1 MTLVSEQFLD
11 SSRCSSQD
19 TTNRCIC
26 CGAPF
31 SSAETHCQA
40 CHAPLDV
47 SRTIAQRNTATRFV
61 SLLGASGAGKTVY
74 LGMLLDML
82 SKGTHDLQGVANGT
96 FSVAVQADTVTALEH
111 RRFPEKTASEADD
124 WQWVHC
130 ELSFRRRRKN
140 LIDLVTPD
148 FSGEAIAL
156 EVERPGTYPA
166 IRSVVGQSQ
175 ALLILCDSIRGSESP
190 LEEDLFAVK
199 LATYVCGLHTNDSRR
214 RTKLGLPVAI
224 VFTKCDGAAEVRDN
238 PEKFAEHNLPR
249 TYQYCAR
256 HLSNYRFFGAS
267 VVGSSATLVDE
278 RGCRRQVPFHVEPRG
293 LLEPLMWVMNQC

>member
-1 MTLVSEQFLD
+1 MTLLIEQPLD
-11 SSRCSSQD
+11 SLRCFSQQATD
-19 TTNRCIC
+19 RCAC
-26 CGAPF
+26 CGADF
-31 SSAETHCQA
+31 SGAESHCSTCQ
-40 CHAPLDV
+40 APLDV
-47 SRTIAQRNTATRFV
+47 SRTIAQRNRATRFV

-82 SKGTHDLQGVANGT
+82 SKGTHDLQGVANST
-96 FSVAVQADTVTALEH
+96 FSVAVQADTITALEH
-111 RRFPEKTASEADD
+111 RRFPEKTASEADG

-130 ELSFRRRRKN
+130 ELSFRRRRKS

-156 EVERPGTYPA
+156 EIERPGTYPA

-175 ALLILCDSIRGSESP
+175 ALLILCDSIHSSESP

-199 LATYVCGLHTNDSRR
+199 LATYVCGLHKTHLRR
-214 RTKLGLPVAI
+214 RAKLNLPVAI
-224 VFTKCDGAAEVRDN
+224 VFTKCDGSPEVRVD
-238 PEKFAEHNLPR
+238 PEKFAANNLSR
-249 TYQYCAR
+249 MYQYCER
-256 HLSNYRFFGAS
+256 HLANYRFFAAS

-293 LLEPLMWVMNQC
+293 LLEPLVWIMNQC